1 MFKIFTR
8 WHSADIYYCISYCGH
23 RLMKLNLIFIYLLTA
38 KNTTQNLKDLTGTQ
52 FLSMNILITEEHIKE
67 PK

>member
-8 WHSADIYYCISYCGH
+8 WHSVDIYYCISYCGH
-23 RLMKLNLIFIYLLTA
+23 RFMKLNHIFIYLLTG

-52 FLSMNILITEEHIKE
+52 F
-67 PK
+67 